1 MGWGVKKNDHGATPD
16 GGAGDGAAPRRGSAY
31 GTFNRGILRT
41 IKDSAKRFVALAVI
55 CALGTALFVGL
66 TVACV
71 DLRWSADEFFDSQDL
86 FDIRVISTLGL
97 TDEDIEAL
105 AEVEGVESVEGG
117 WTETVYT
124 TVGTGSEKV
133 DVKAL
138 SADGTNQ
145 PYLLEGMLPV
155 NENQIAV
162 TQSFLDDSGLSIGDT
177 VTVRSEADSDDETDD
192 SDDDDSDD
200 EDDDS
205 TTDLDSLLDDE
216 ESTIVFE
223 RKEYTIVGVVLDPM
237 DISAGS
243 GTMSFRSSG
252 SSKYAFF
259 VLPSCVTTETYT
271 VAYVRV
277 EGAEGLFCY
286 DDEYDEVVQAVLD
299 AIEEISA
306 EREAARGEEVR
317 AEALATIDDAEAEVL
332 EAIADAQAEI
342 DEAQATIDEGQA
354 TIDDGYDQLE
364 SGEVEYEAS
373 RAEALA
379 ELADAQAQILSGYAE
394 LTEAEAT
401 LVETAAELADALE
414 QVEDGLDQLSDAEVE
429 LAAARAQLETA
440 ASMLTMFGIIPE
452 DEWEELASTS
462 DPDEAAELADA
473 INAEVEPTVEEVTD
487 VLEQMLELI
496 DELDDA
502 DVLTTLAALVTY
514 LPDEMQS
521 YVSAILELDADEA
534 REALEEMIEL
544 MSQATELADGMVQV
558 IEGEA
563 ELAENKALLEESY
576 ATIVAAQEQ
585 VADAWIELSYNEGV
599 LDASDDA
606 LETSRDSALEQ
617 LDSAAETLAESEQEL
632 VDGQAELDEGQAEL
646 DDAQAE
652 LDEGQAELDAEL
664 ADALEQLADA
674 RDEVADIDDAVW
686 YIQDR
691 TSISS
696 FSSVD
701 DDAGS
706 IEAIGNVIP
715 VIFVIVALLIS
726 LTTMTR
732 MVEEE
737 RTLIGLYKALGYGQG
752 RILSKYALYALAA
765 VMAGMAVGYLAGF
778 IVLPLLLYYIVFQV
792 LYAVPSFALH
802 FSLARAAIALGVFG
816 ACIVG
821 STVWACHQTLRES
834 PAELMRP
841 KAPKAG
847 SRILLERVGS
857 LWRRLSFLNKV
868 TARNLFRYKR
878 RLLMTVVGIAGTTGL
893 LVCGFGIRDTV
904 IALDEWQYGSEA
916 VNEFDLMVVTAADDL
931 DGMADDLD
939 DEELVVSSVAV
950 YTDTVTL
957 KYGSSSVS
965 AQLIVV
971 PDGTSLE
978 GYLRVEDSTTGEE
991 LDVAEATSAS
1001 SVGAIATTNAASV
1014 VGFAVGDSVD
1024 AQDSTLAEG
1033 TVEVSAIMSNYLGNY
1048 LIMTEAAYE
1057 EAFDCELEAN
1067 CLLVTLSGEGE
1078 EQVALSEELT
1088 LDSRCLSVTSTQ
1100 DLYDNFSDS
1109 VLLINMVVWIIIAF
1123 AAALSFT
1130 VVFTLSNT
1138 NISERER
1145 EVATIKVL
1153 GFLRRE
1159 VHTYINK
1166 ETIILTLL
1174 GVLVGMPLGYLIT
1187 ASLEWILKMPALY
1200 FAVTIE
1206 PVSYAIGAAIAIV
1219 FTLVINQMTNRTLD
1233 QIDMV
1238 GALKSAE

>member
-1 MGWGVKKNDHGATPD
+1 MGWGVKKSGYGATPD
-16 GGAGDGAAPRRGSAY
+16 GGAGDGAPRRPGTSY

-41 IKDSAKRFVALAVI
+41 IKGSAKRFVALAVI

-177 VTVRSEADSDDETDD
+177 VTFRSEADTDDEDDQTDD
-192 SDDDDSDD
+192 EDGDSD

-205 TTDLDSLLDDE
+205 TTDLESLLDDE

-342 DEAQATIDEGQA
+342 DEAQAEIDEAQAEIDEGQA

-394 LTEAEAT
+394 LTEAELE
-401 LVETAAELADALE
+401 LVEAAAELADALE
-414 QVEDGLDQLSDAEVE
+414 QVEDGLDQVADAEVE

-502 DVLTTLAALVTY
+502 DVLTTLSALVTY

-534 REALEEMIEL
+534 RDALEEMIEL

-576 ATIVAAQEQ
+576 DTIVAAQEQ
-585 VADAWIELSYNEGV
+585 IADAWVELSYNEGV

-632 VDGQAELDEGQAEL
+632 VDG
-646 DDAQAE
+646 QAE

-765 VMAGMAVGYLAGF
+765 VMAGMVVGYLAGF

-847 SRILLERVGS
+847 SRILLERVGP

-931 DGMADDLD
+931 DEMADDLD

-978 GYLRVEDSTTGEE
+978 GYLLVEDSTTEEE

>member
-1 MGWGVKKNDHGATPD
+1 MGWGVKKSGYGAAPD
-16 GGAGDGAAPRRGSAY
+16 GGAGDGAPRRLGPSY

-41 IKDSAKRFVALAVI
+41 IKGSAKRFVALAVI

-177 VTVRSEADSDDETDD
+177 VTFRSEADTDDEDDETDED
-192 SDDDDSDD
+192 SDSDD

-205 TTDLDSLLDDE
+205 TTDLESLLDDE

-277 EGAEGLFCY
+277 EGAEELFCY

-342 DEAQATIDEGQA
+342 DDAQAEIDEAQAEIDEGQA

-394 LTEAEAT
+394 LTEAELE
-401 LVETAAELADALE
+401 LVEAAAELADALE
-414 QVEDGLDQLSDAEVE
+414 QVEDGLDQVADAEVE

-534 REALEEMIEL
+534 RDALEEMIEL

-563 ELAENKALLEESY
+563 ELAENEALLEESY
-576 ATIVAAQEQ
+576 DTIVAAQEQ
-585 VADAWIELSYNEGV
+585 IADAWVELSYNEGV

-632 VDGQAELDEGQAEL
+632 VDG
-646 DDAQAE
+646 QAE

-847 SRILLERVGS
+847 SRILLERVGP

-931 DGMADDLD
+931 DEMADDLD

>member
-1 MGWGVKKNDHGATPD
+1 MGWGVKKSGYGATPD
-16 GGAGDGAAPRRGSAY
+16 GGAGDGAPRRPGTSY

-41 IKDSAKRFVALAVI
+41 IKGSAKRFVALAVI

-177 VTVRSEADSDDETDD
+177 VTFRSEADTDDEDDQTDD
-192 SDDDDSDD
+192 EDSDSDD

-205 TTDLDSLLDDE
+205 TTDLESLLDDE

-277 EGAEGLFCY
+277 EGAEELFCY

-317 AEALATIDDAEAEVL
+317 TEALATIDDAEAEVL

-342 DEAQATIDEGQA
+342 DDAQAEIDEAQAEIDEGQA

-394 LTEAEAT
+394 LTEAELE
-401 LVETAAELADALE
+401 LVEAAAELADALE
-414 QVEDGLDQLSDAEVE
+414 QVEDGLDQVADAEVE

-487 VLEQMLELI
+487 ILEQMLELI

-502 DVLTTLAALVTY
+502 DVLTTLSALVTY

-521 YVSAILELDADEA
+521 YVSAILELDADDA
-534 REALEEMIEL
+534 RDALEEMIEL

-576 ATIVAAQEQ
+576 DTIVAAQEQ
-585 VADAWIELSYNEGV
+585 VADAWVELSYNEGV

-632 VDGQAELDEGQAEL
+632 VDG
-646 DDAQAE
+646 QAE

-847 SRILLERVGS
+847 SRILLERVGP

-931 DGMADDLD
+931 DEMADDLD